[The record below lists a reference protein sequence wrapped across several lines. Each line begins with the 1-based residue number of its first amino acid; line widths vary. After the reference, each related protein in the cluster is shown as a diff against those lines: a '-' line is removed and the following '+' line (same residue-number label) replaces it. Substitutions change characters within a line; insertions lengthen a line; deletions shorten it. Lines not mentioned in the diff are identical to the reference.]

1 MPTQLQIRR
10 GSTSDHTSFTGA
22 AGELTVNTTKDTVR
36 VHDGSTAGGFE
47 LARADGSNLNAIT
60 NDITVNGT
68 VNAQIADIS
77 TKVIVNGATPRLE
90 LFESDVTDQ
99 NTRIRVT
106 SGNLQIQ
113 STDDAGTTT
122 QTRVAIDNSDGEFAL
137 YNAAGASKKLVW
149 DATNLR
155 LGINNTTPTEALDV
169 TGNIRFGETS
179 PAHIYTNVNELRLG
193 VDNNNDNAT
202 SDITFY
208 ADGSEKVRMDKDGHL
223 IVPNGVTLGVAV
235 DAYAA
240 SNTLDDYEE
249 GTWTPVIADASSGG
263 NTGTAATAVGSYT
276 KVGRQVTVNV
286 RIDDL
291 DTTGMTGANN
301 LYIRGLPFTAGSG
314 TTGQSQG
321 TARLDRF
328 DLAVDCCG
336 VVVSTTSATTTLT
349 LRQTI
354 DNAADVQVKVQ
365 DVTSGSADVFATIT
379 YFAS

>member
-22 AGELTVNTTKDTVR
+22 AGELTVNTTKDTVL

-60 NDITVNGT
+60 NDITVTGT
-68 VNAQIADIS
+68 VNAQTADIS
-77 TKVIVNGATPRLE
+77 TKVIVNGTTPRLE
-90 LFESDVTDQ
+90 LFESDVTDL

-137 YNAAGASKKLVW
+137 YNAAGAAKKLVW

-155 LGINNTTPTEALDV
+155 LGINNATPTQTLDV
-169 TGNIRFGETS
+169 TGDIQTS
-179 PAHIYTNVNELRLG
+179 GGIYVG
-193 VDNNNDNAT
+193 
-202 SDITFY
+202 
-208 ADGSEKVRMDKDGHL
+208 GSAEANK
-223 IVPNGVTLGVAV
+223 
-235 DAYAA
+235 
-240 SNTLDDYEE
+240 LDDYEE
-249 GTWTPVIADASSGG
+249 GTWTPVIADASTGG
-263 NTGTAATAVGSYT
+263 NTGTATTAVGSYT

-301 LYIRGLPFTAGSG
+301 LFIRGLPFTAGSG

-321 TARLDRF
+321 AARLDRF
-328 DLAVDCCG
+328 DLIADCCG
-336 VVVSTTSATTTLT
+336 VVASTTSATSNLT
-349 LRQTI
+349 LRQTV
-354 DNAADVQVKVQ
+354 DNLADVQIKVQ

-379 YFAS
+379 YFVS